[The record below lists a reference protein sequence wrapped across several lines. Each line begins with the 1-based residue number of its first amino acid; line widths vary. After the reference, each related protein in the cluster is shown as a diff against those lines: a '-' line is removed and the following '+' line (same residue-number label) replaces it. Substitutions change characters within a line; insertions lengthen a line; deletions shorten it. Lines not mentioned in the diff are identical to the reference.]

1 MYGDHLWHSILQTLH
16 TLYLWS
22 QSGNTKSARHSPN
35 ATKSPAGRPKELS
48 SIAQMAKGYFI
59 EKEAFLSV
67 LATWIF
73 VGLPDFTVL
82 VAQMAR
88 GLWHFWCSL
97 YATQPA
103 IVLAKRKARRAPYAE
118 TLFIRLVK
126 GFIEPGV
133 LYMILNELPME
144 PWTNAFG

>member
-1 MYGDHLWHSILQTLH
+1 MYGDHLWRSILQTLH

-73 VGLPDFTVL
+73 VGLPDFTEL

-97 YATQPA
+97 PYIHPYQTTWKKKHRKQIIKKRRRKKHYALKEKNTTHK
-103 IVLAKRKARRAPYAE
+103 VGFLMMAE
-118 TLFIRLVK
+118 TFVHIR
-126 GFIEPGV
+126 
-133 LYMILNELPME
+133 
-144 PWTNAFG
+144 T

>member
-1 MYGDHLWHSILQTLH
+1 MYGDHLWRSILQTLH

-73 VGLPDFTVL
+73 VGLPDFTEL
-82 VAQMAR
+82 VAQMAS

-97 YATQPA
+97 IAQMAKGYFIEKEAFLS
-103 IVLAKRKARRAPYAE
+103 VLATWIFVGLPDF
-118 TLFIRLVK
+118 TGLVAQ
-126 GFIEPGV
+126 
-133 LYMILNELPME
+133 MASELWHFWCSLE
-144 PWTNAFG
+144 QHL